1 MDYLSAC
8 KIGDINCVK
17 KHLKIVQV
25 DDKDFYGNTG
35 LALCVRNGH
44 KNIAKVLIEAGAEV
58 NTKNCVRI
66 K

>member
-1 MDYLSAC
+1 MDYLSSC

-35 LALCVRNGH
+35 LSLAVRNGH
-44 KNIAKVLIEAGAEV
+44 KGVAKVLIEAGAEV
-58 NTKNCVRI
+58 NTKNCVRL